1 MKKKRLLLLTGL
13 LLGLAIASNVYGQQD
28 PLTENT
34 RFSDATSEML
44 ALSSHFV
51 KTNHK
56 ANRKIKVENENGAM
70 LEGPKKLEFAA
81 WYGVTFG
88 DNENQN
94 GIRRLDVKYEPN
106 AGNQLFIFYDNALA
120 FDNITIAR
128 TERLAPIV
136 GIGAK
141 HDWSKEWFTKLELGR
156 RFLTTQDDQELIN
169 MENGYFFSS
178 KFLAKLIT
186 QYDIR
191 QDDNLLTLG
200 AFIDFQVL
208 DKFRIETGLFH
219 AENLTFND
227 TFNERFMIIPKLR
240 FGKTE
245 LVLGAY
251 YDRYRTVDTSLDQ
264 FSGGYSL
271 FIFPLAGDLRGNLF
285 FNYDKGF
292 RNEITV
298 FSLGLNQKI

>member
-1 MKKKRLLLLTGL
+1 MKKKRLLLITGL
-13 LLGLAIASNVYGQQD
+13 LLAFAMTSNVYGQQD
-28 PLTENT
+28 TFIENT
-34 RFSDATSEML
+34 MFSDTSNDVL
-44 ALSSHFV
+44 ALSSHSV
-51 KTNHK
+51 KTTNK
-56 ANRKIKVENENGAM
+56 ANEDKTVNNETS
-70 LEGPKKLEFAA
+70 LEEPKKIEFAA

-88 DNENQN
+88 DNEDQN
-94 GIRRLDVKYEPN
+94 GIRRLDFKYEPN
-106 AGNQLFIFYDNALA
+106 KGNQIFIFYDNALA

-141 HDWSKEWFTKLELGR
+141 HDWSKEWFTKFELGR
-156 RFLTTQDDQELIN
+156 RFLTTQDDQHLFN

-200 AFIDFQVL
+200 AFIDFQVME
-208 DKFRIETGLFH
+208 KFRIETGLFH
-219 AENLTFND
+219 AENLTFSD

-245 LVLGAY
+245 LILGVY
-251 YDRYRTVDTSLDQ
+251 YDRYRTIDTSLDQ

-271 FIFPLAGDLRGNLF
+271 FIFPLVGELRGNLF

-298 FSLGLNQKI
+298 VSMGLNQKI

>member
-13 LLGLAIASNVYGQQD
+13 LFAFSMAGNVYGQQD
-28 PLTENT
+28 PLIENVL
-34 RFSDATSEML
+34 FSNTTSEML

-51 KTNHK
+51 NTTHN
-56 ANRKIKVENENGAM
+56 ANNEIKVDNENGAV
-70 LEGPKKLEFAA
+70 LEGPKKIEFAA

-106 AGNQLFIFYDNALA
+106 KGNQLFVFYDNALA
-120 FDNITIAR
+120 FDNIAIAR

-156 RFLTTQDDQELIN
+156 RFLTTQDDQHLFN

-200 AFIDFQVL
+200 AFIDFQVME
-208 DKFRIETGLFH
+208 KFRIETGLFH
-219 AENLTFND
+219 AENLTFSD

-245 LVLGAY
+245 LILGVY
-251 YDRYRTVDTSLDQ
+251 YDRYRTIDTSLDQ

-271 FIFPLAGDLRGNLF
+271 FIFPLVNELRGNLF

-298 FSLGLNQKI
+298 VSLGLNQKI

>member
-1 MKKKRLLLLTGL
+1 MKKKRLFQLFGL
-13 LLGLAIASNVYGQQD
+13 LLAFAMTSNVYGQQD
-28 PLTENT
+28 PSIENT
-34 RFSDATSEML
+34 MFSDTSDDVL
-44 ALSSHFV
+44 ALSSHSV
-51 KTNHK
+51 KTITK
-56 ANRKIKVENENGAM
+56 ANEDKTVNNETS
-70 LEGPKKLEFAA
+70 LEGPKKIEFAA

-88 DNENQN
+88 DNEDQN
-94 GIRRLDVKYEPN
+94 GIRRLDIKYEPN
-106 AGNQLFIFYDNALA
+106 KGNQIFIFYDNALA
-120 FDNITIAR
+120 FDNNSIAR

-156 RFLTTQDDQELIN
+156 RFLTTQDDQHLFN

-178 KFLAKLIT
+178 KFLGKLIT

-191 QDDNLLTLG
+191 QDDNLFTLG

-208 DKFRIETGLFH
+208 EKFRIETGLFH
-219 AENLTFND
+219 AENLTFSD

-240 FGKTE
+240 LGKTE
-245 LVLGAY
+245 LILGVY
-251 YDRYRTVDTSLDQ
+251 YDRYKTIDTSLDQ

-271 FIFPLAGDLRGNLF
+271 FVFPLLGDLKGNFF

-292 RNEITV
+292 NNEITV
-298 FSLGLNQKI
+298 VSLGLNQKI

>member
-1 MKKKRLLLLTGL
+1 MKNKRLLPLTGL
-13 LLGLAIASNVYGQQD
+13 LLGFAMTGNVHGQQD

-34 RFSDATSEML
+34 KSSDTISEML
-44 ALSSHFV
+44 ALKSHFV
-51 KTNHK
+51 KTTHK
-56 ANRKIKVENENGAM
+56 ANKKIMVENENAAI
-70 LEGPKKLEFAA
+70 LERPKKVEFAA

-88 DNENQN
+88 DDENQN
-94 GIRRLDVKYEPN
+94 GIRRLDIKYEPN
-106 AGNQLFIFYDNALA
+106 KGNQLFVFYDNALA
-120 FDNITIAR
+120 FDNNSIAR
-128 TERLAPIV
+128 TERSAPIV

-156 RFLTTQDDQELIN
+156 RFLTTQEDQHLFN

-208 DKFRIETGLFH
+208 EKFRIETGLFH
-219 AENLTFND
+219 AENLTFRD

-245 LVLGAY
+245 LILGAY
-251 YDRYRTVDTSLDQ
+251 YDRYRAVDVSLDQ

-271 FIFPLAGDLRGNLF
+271 FIFPLVGELKGNVF

-298 FSLGLNQKI
+298 LSLGLNQKI

>member
-13 LLGLAIASNVYGQQD
+13 LLGFAMTGNVYGQQD
-28 PLTENT
+28 PLTENIM
-34 RFSDATSEML
+34 FSDTTSAML
-44 ALSSHFV
+44 ALSSHSV
-51 KTNHK
+51 KTMNK
-56 ANRKIKVENENGAM
+56 ANEDEKVNNETS
-70 LEGPKKLEFAA
+70 LEEPKKIEFAA

-88 DNENQN
+88 DNEDQN

-106 AGNQLFIFYDNALA
+106 KGNQLFIFYDNALA

-156 RFLTTQDDQELIN
+156 RFLTTQDDEHLFN

-200 AFIDFQVL
+200 AFIDFQVME
-208 DKFRIETGLFH
+208 KFRIETGLFH
-219 AENLTFND
+219 AENLTFSD

-240 FGKTE
+240 LGKTE
-245 LVLGAY
+245 LILGMY
-251 YDRYRTVDTSLDQ
+251 YDRYRTVDVSLDQ

-271 FIFPLAGDLRGNLF
+271 FIFPLVGELRGNLF

-298 FSLGLNQKI
+298 VSMGLNQKI